1 MSIESV
7 MPSNHL
13 ILCCPLLLPPSILPS
28 IKGLFWWVSSLHQVA
43 TVLEPPLQHQFF
55 QYYSELIS
63 FRIDWFDL
71 LTVQGTLK
79 SLHHH
84 SSKVSILRHFLG
96 FYYCGAPAL
105 WWSLTAIPGLQ
116 RRPPLNLMSLCEW
129 DILWTLLWNTTLWWG
144 FLTSCNLS
152 RIPTPL
158 GLFIRSLVLCQDSS
172 GVPALPSGGQ
182 HFLQSSVSH
191 LSGSCSPRAVLAWGL
206 NSVCMC
212 LCVLSRVWVC
222 NPIDCSQP
230 GSSDSGLLQARI
242 LEWVAVP
249 SSRGSSPP
257 RDQTCI
263 FYVSCIAAGFFHH
276 WATWEAL

>member
-1 MSIESV
+1 M
-7 MPSNHL
+7 
-13 ILCCPLLLPPSILPS
+13 
-28 IKGLFWWVSSLHQVA
+28 A
-43 TVLEPPLQHQFF
+43 TVLEPQLQHQSF

-71 LTVQGTLK
+71 LAVQGTLK
-79 SLHHH
+79 GLHHY

-116 RRPPLNLMSLCEW
+116 RRPPLNLMSLWVGYPLDPAMEYYP
-129 DILWTLLWNTTLWWG
+129 LVR

-158 GLFIRSLVLCQDSS
+158 GLVIPSLVLCQDSS
-172 GVPALPSGGQ
+172 GVSTLPGGGQ

-191 LSGSCSPRAVLAWGL
+191 LSGSCSPPAVLAWGL

-212 LCVLSRVWVC
+212 VHVFSRYSRVWVC
-222 NPIDCSQP
+222 NPIDCSPP

-242 LEWVAVP
+242 LERVAVP

-257 RDQTCI
+257 RDWTCI
-263 FYVSCIAAGFFHH
+263 SYVSCIAAGFLYH